1 MINHLNRIY
10 KLGYDIEVVW
20 NKQIQITYDFN
31 RIFVFDEY
39 DPTIALLQNDA
50 RVLLY
55 VHDYWEESLD
65 FQKSLEETCN
75 IFYSWYSDNNKLVLE
90 YLKEYL
96 REPLSQRINIIL
108 NRNSEDKFRLRIH
121 ELSLGD
127 VTPQVTRH
135 LRIDDILDDY

>member
-10 KLGYDIEVVW
+10 KLGYDIEVIW

-39 DPTIALLQNDA
+39 DPTIALLENDA

-55 VHDYWEESLD
+55 VHDHWEESLD
-65 FQKSLEETCN
+65 FQKSLEEICN

-96 REPLSQRINIIL
+96 REPSFQI
-108 NRNSEDKFRLRIH
+108 SEDKFRLRIH